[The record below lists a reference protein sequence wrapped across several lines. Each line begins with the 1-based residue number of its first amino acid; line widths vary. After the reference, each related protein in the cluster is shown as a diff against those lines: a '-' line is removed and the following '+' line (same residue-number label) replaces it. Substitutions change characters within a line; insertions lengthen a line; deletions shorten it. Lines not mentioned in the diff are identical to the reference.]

1 MSNELATRMQGV
13 QIHTMDELARIADM
27 MAKSGFFAD
36 AREAAQAGVKILAGQ
51 AWGIDPFS
59 AMTGISIIQGRPA
72 IGAGIMASKVKG
84 HPKYDYKVLR
94 LDNESC
100 SVEFYQGSESL
111 GISTFTLEDAKAAGY
126 ASKQNYRQTPRN
138 MLFARALSN
147 GVRWYTPDVF
157 AAPVYVP
164 EEFGSEGDAVEVD
177 VARVEQPAESRVLEA
192 ARPAPV
198 KVEAVAKEPAKAE
211 AVDSDEFPPEPDTPL
226 FNDEKITTAH
236 VKAITA
242 ALKPLKLTPADAKGL
257 VESIL
262 EREIDSIVNL
272 TREDGEG
279 LAQWTTEQFAVALDA
294 QRVPA

>member
-27 MAKSGFFAD
+27 MAKSGFFSD

-94 LDNESC
+94 LDGEGC
-100 SVEFYQGSESL
+100 EIEFYQGNDSL
-111 GISTFTLEDAKAAGY
+111 GVSTFTLEDAKAAGY
-126 ASKQNYRQTPRN
+126 AGKQNYKATPRN

-147 GVRWYTPDVF
+147 GVRWFTPDVF

-164 EEFGSEGDAVEVD
+164 EEFGADGDAVEVE
-177 VARVEQPAESRVLEA
+177 RVDRPVDRKALEA
-192 ARPAPV
+192 A
-198 KVEAVAKEPAKAE
+198 KAE
-211 AVDSDEFPPEPDTPL
+211 PVTPEPVESDEFPPEGDGPL
-226 FNDEKITTAH
+226 FDKITAAQ
-236 VKAITA
+236 VKAITTA
-242 ALKPLKLTPADAKGL
+242 MKPLVLGPAQAKAL

-262 EREIDSIVNL
+262 DHEIDGILNL
-272 TREDGEG
+272 SHADGEL
-279 LAQWTTEQFAVALDA
+279 LAEITTDQYAEALDA
-294 QRVPA
+294 MRVPA